1 MDKMNKL
8 REEDFLKELESEL
21 RRLEINPERLKTLD
35 KKYKLVKGREHLLLI
50 LLQKFM
56 SSYMSKVMNIMMTD
70 MQMLIEEN
78 MKIFKSIADNT
89 VQDVKKL
96 TSDTRREVLQITK
109 GIQKKLENVEG
120 SWMQIA
126 ESLGKMSEFG
136 LILGDFQAKSNIILD
151 KLSANDKK

>member
-1 MDKMNKL
+1 MNKL

-96 TSDTRREVLQITK
+96 TSDTRREVLQVTK

>member
-1 MDKMNKL
+1 MDKLSKL

-21 RRLEINPERLKTLD
+21 RKLEINPERLKTLD

-56 SSYMSKVMNIMMTD
+56 SSYMSKVMDIMKTD
-70 MQMLIEEN
+70 MQMLIDEN
-78 MKIFKSIADNT
+78 LKIFKAVADNS
-89 VQDVKKL
+89 VQEVKKM
-96 TSDTRREVLQITK
+96 TADTRRETLQITK
-109 GIQKKLENVEG
+109 GIQGKLDNVES
-120 SWMQIA
+120 SWRQIA

-136 LILGDFQAKSNIILD
+136 LILGDFQSKSNIILD